1 MVNLSLY
8 PELKDVDP
16 ALVDDAVIG
25 QIEAERAAIARTQQQ
40 VSLVADSYQ
49 EFEKE
54 NLDTIAFYASD
65 IGILMKVRE
74 RFRGNQHICEF
85 CEYFIRINKTDMEQ
99 ISEEIENDRRT
110 LKEITG
116 I

>member
-16 ALVDDAVIG
+16 TLVDDAVIG
-25 QIEAERAAIARTQQQ
+25 QIEAERAAIAKTQQQ

-54 NLDTIAFYASD
+54 NLDTIAFYASN
-65 IGILMKVRE
+65 IGILMKVQE
-74 RFRGNQHICEF
+74 RFRGDQRIREQ
-85 CEYFIRINKTDMEQ
+85 CEYFIRINQADMEN
-99 ISEEIENDRRT
+99 ISEVIENARRT
-110 LKEITG
+110 LK
-116 I
+116 

>member
-25 QIEAERAAIARTQQQ
+25 QIEAERAAIAKTQQQ
-40 VSLVADSYQ
+40 VSLVPDSYR
-49 EFEKE
+49 EFEKR
-54 NLDTIAFYASD
+54 NLDQIAFYASV

-74 RFRGNQHICEF
+74 QFRDNQRICEF
-85 CEYFIRINKTDMEQ
+85 AEYFIRINQADMEN

-110 LKEITG
+110 LKEIEG